1 MGAPIAAFLTLLLS
15 LLLLRRLVFKPVAP
29 GIDGALLDGS
39 AIAALNRDR
48 LQQLEERSRAM
59 VLDRHLLPLPETS
72 QQARELLIE
81 LKRLSHGSSE
91 ERSLAMRTCRAWG
104 DRRCLPLLRRG
115 QRDPS
120 APVALLASI
129 ALEVFRGEPQ
139 GGYLTAAVTADDK
152 VSLPRNV
159 ARMR

>member
-48 LQQLEERSRAM
+48 LQQLEERSIPPA
-59 VLDRHLLPLPETS
+59 LDQQLLPLPETS
-72 QQARELLIE
+72 QQARKLLIE
-81 LKRLSHGSSE
+81 LKQLSHGSSE
-91 ERSLAMRTCRAWG
+91 QRSLAMRTCQAWG

-115 QRDPS
+115 QRDSS

-129 ALEVFRGEPQ
+129 ALEAFRGEPK
-139 GGYLTAAVTADDK
+139 GGYLATAVTDDAK